1 MAAAFLRAW
10 HVAFGHKGILGELQR
25 LVDFDRRR
33 LLYWWSILKRFMCIS
48 YWKILS
54 GKSKQQRKMC
64 YTSKN
69 IPNRTNDSY
78 SEIMAAPGKLHF

>member
-33 LLYWWSILKRFMCIS
+33 L
-48 YWKILS
+48 
-54 GKSKQQRKMC
+54 
-64 YTSKN
+64 
-69 IPNRTNDSY
+69 
-78 SEIMAAPGKLHF
+78 